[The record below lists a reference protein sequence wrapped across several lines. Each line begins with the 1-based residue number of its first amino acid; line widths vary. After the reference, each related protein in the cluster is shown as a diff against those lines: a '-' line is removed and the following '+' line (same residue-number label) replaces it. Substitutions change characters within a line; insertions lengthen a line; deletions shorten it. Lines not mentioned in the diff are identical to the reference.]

1 MTDWNPNDLA
11 TLDSGDE
18 VEVSS
23 RRRDGSLRP
32 YVTIW
37 GVRVGDDFYIR
48 SAYGAGNG
56 WYRRALA
63 ADSGSIRGSGAT
75 VDVTYETLD
84 ATDDL
89 HADIDAAY
97 RAKFHAYADNIVN
110 TVVGPYAAQVTLR
123 VTPAV

>member
-1 MTDWNPNDLA
+1 MTDWNPKDLA

-37 GVRVGDDFYIR
+37 GVRLGNDFYIR
-48 SAYGAGNG
+48 SAYGAGSG

-84 ATDDL
+84 ASDDL

-97 RAKFHAYADNIVN
+97 RAKFRAYADDIVN
-110 TVVGPYAAQVTLR
+110 TVVGPDAAHVTLR
-123 VTPAV
+123 VTPAR